1 MLRAKKPEA
10 VQKRLKLF
18 MFGPAGVGKT
28 TAALNFPNAYI
39 IDGERGTENYE
50 KIINASGSMVFQTT
64 QVEDVIT
71 EVKSLLTEKHE
82 FRTLIIDPITILYN
96 DLLDRSEAK
105 VGSDFG
111 RHYGAA
117 NKQMKRLSSLIM
129 ALDLNVVVTA
139 HAKKE
144 YAPGAAMQLL
154 GQTFDGWKALDYL
167 FDLVMDLSKKG
178 KKRFG
183 RVVKSRIETFP
194 DEDVFEWSYDAI
206 KKRYEAFAGE
216 GILDRASVP
225 VELAT
230 PEQVKTLKQL
240 LEVVRLPD
248 DTTAKWLAKAN
259 VDTFEDMPAAT
270 IDKCVQ
276 YVRDRLPDGKM
287 RIEPAE
293 AVA

>member
-1 MLRAKKPEA
+1 
-10 VQKRLKLF
+10 
-18 MFGPAGVGKT
+18 
-28 TAALNFPNAYI
+28 
-39 IDGERGTENYE
+39 
-50 KIINASGSMVFQTT
+50 
-64 QVEDVIT
+64 
-71 EVKSLLTEKHE
+71 
-82 FRTLIIDPITILYN
+82 
-96 DLLDRSEAK
+96 
-105 VGSDFG
+105 GSDFG

>member
-144 YAPGAAMQLL
+144 YAPGAAMQL
-154 GQTFDGWKALDYL
+154 
-167 FDLVMDLSKKG
+167 
-178 KKRFG
+178 
-183 RVVKSRIETFP
+183 
-194 DEDVFEWSYDAI
+194 
-206 KKRYEAFAGE
+206 
-216 GILDRASVP
+216 
-225 VELAT
+225 
-230 PEQVKTLKQL
+230 
-240 LEVVRLPD
+240 
-248 DTTAKWLAKAN
+248 
-259 VDTFEDMPAAT
+259 
-270 IDKCVQ
+270 
-276 YVRDRLPDGKM
+276 
-287 RIEPAE
+287 
-293 AVA
+293 